1 MVYNILITGMRI
13 PFLSEED
20 PPWTQ
25 EYLQR
30 MDWLAF
36 EDLVKDLW
44 EDRGYRTERTQPS
57 KDGGVDVRA
66 EYVDIRR
73 ALWDSRSFIPD
84 TDLLIIDA
92 KRHRGDVRRK
102 HVEKM
107 LTTLD
112 KEEAQRALI
121 VTSSSLAGSAERVAE
136 ENGLD
141 WVDGEDLVKL
151 LKKSDLNA
159 DTWEPSDDVKR
170 RIRDRLLKDHK
181 VQVDIPEPIW
191 AHPDKWQNHLSEK

>member
-1 MVYNILITGMRI
+1 MRI
-13 PFLSEED
+13 PFWGEED
-20 PPWTQ
+20 PSWTQ
-25 EYLQR
+25 ERLQR

-36 EDLVKDLW
+36 EALINDLW

-66 EYVDIRR
+66 EYVDIKR

-84 TDLLIIDA
+84 VDLLIIDA
-92 KRHRGDVRRK
+92 KRHRDDVRRK

-107 LTTLD
+107 VNTLD
-112 KEEAQRALI
+112 KEEAQHALI
-121 VTSSSLAGSAERVAE
+121 VTSSSLAGSAERAAE

-151 LKKSDLNA
+151 LKKSNLN
-159 DTWEPSDDVKR
+159 TGSWQPPDDVKR
-170 RIRDRLLKDHK
+170 RIRDRILQDHK
-181 VQVDIPEPIW
+181 PDIDISEPIW
-191 AHPDKWQNHLSEK
+191 AHPDKWRDALSEG